1 MYNLFYRQTAQYFH
15 TPVYSRSSWNRNS
28 TFQKIRLYDWVK
40 KYVKTL
46 NNVFILLLTTITI
59 LQNWSK
65 FGLAEKDPP
74 GPNPAN
80 TIVQVEEINM
90 QIILNKDVSTSFT
103 ICSLVCRSNQIGS
116 WSLSLGNGTFWW
128 VYDW

>member
-1 MYNLFYRQTAQYFH
+1 
-15 TPVYSRSSWNRNS
+15 
-28 TFQKIRLYDWVK
+28 VK

-103 ICSLVCRSNQIGS
+103 ICSLVCRSNQIS
-116 WSLSLGNGTFWW
+116 S
-128 VYDW
+128 